1 MEIKKS
7 KVTNVQ
13 GNGTWDGKFGMMF
26 KFDINMENG
35 DAGEYSSKSQDQTK
49 FVVGQEVDYE
59 FHGGQYPRIKP
70 HNPQYSNTAPAGNMP
85 AFSKPNTDKD
95 KSIAWLACLKAAA
108 DFNSQKNSDSEMVVN
123 NAKAFYNAFLNQF
136 YTAPEPA
143 KSNGVLKDDMPF

>member
-13 GNGTWDGKFGMMF
+13 GNGTWEGKFGMMY

-35 DAGEYSSKSQDQTK
+35 DAGEYSSKNLDQTK

-59 FHGGQYPRIKP
+59 FYDGQWPKIKP
-70 HNPQYSNTAPAGNMP
+70 HNPQFSNFAPAGNTP

-136 YTAPEPA
+136 YKAP
-143 KSNGVLKDDMPF
+143 

>member
-13 GNGTWDGKFGMMF
+13 GNGTWEGKFGMMY

-35 DAGEYSSKSQDQTK
+35 DAGEYSSKNLDQTK

-59 FHGGQYPRIKP
+59 FYGGQWPRIKP
-70 HNPQYSNTAPAGNMP
+70 HNPQFSNFAPAGNTP

-136 YTAPEPA
+136 YKAP
-143 KSNGVLKDDMPF
+143 

>member
-13 GNGTWDGKFGMMF
+13 GNGTWDGKYGMMY

-35 DAGEYSSKSQDQTK
+35 DAGEYSSKNLDQTK

-59 FHGGQYPRIKP
+59 FYGGQYPRIKP
-70 HNPQYSNTAPAGNMP
+70 HNPQFSNFAPAGNTP

-136 YTAPEPA
+136 YKAPVIA